1 METPKVSVIIPCY
14 KAEKYIGNCI
24 DMIQSQSYKN
34 LEIIVIIDG
43 KTDNSEAIARSYKD
57 VKVITFTQNKGQSVG
72 RNAGIDVA
80 TGKYIHF
87 MDVDDRINR
96 DFYSNSIKVAE
107 KTGAEITCCGM
118 YNEKWKEQSQIFKK
132 ILIKTEIKSKL
143 KLSWAAQWGY
153 SCRYLFNLDFIKRTQ
168 IRYEEGR
175 IIEDLPFT
183 FKLIYYCNKIVT
195 APNTLYYYN
204 YTPTSSTNSTNEEII
219 IKRTEDLKHAVDV
232 TKNFAKEKHISMP
245 GRSYDLDKFC
255 YLIRKYFVRYFT
267 QRQIKKSVDRIM
279 NES

>member
-118 YNEKWKEQSQIFKK
+118 YNEKWKEQSQIFEK
-132 ILIKTEIKSKL
+132 ILIKTEIRSKL

-219 IKRTEDLKHAVDV
+219 IKRTEDLRHAVDV

-245 GRSYDLDKFC
+245 GRSHDLDKFC

>member
-118 YNEKWKEQSQIFKK
+118 YNEKWKEQSQIFEK

-204 YTPTSSTNSTNEEII
+204 YTPTSSTNSTSEEII
-219 IKRTEDLKHAVDV
+219 RKRTEDLKHAVDV
-232 TKNFAKEKHISMP
+232 IKNFAKEKQISMP

>member
-1 METPKVSVIIPCY
+1 
-14 KAEKYIGNCI
+14 
-24 DMIQSQSYKN
+24 
-34 LEIIVIIDG
+34 
-43 KTDNSEAIARSYKD
+43 
-57 VKVITFTQNKGQSVG
+57 
-72 RNAGIDVA
+72 
-80 TGKYIHF
+80 

>member
-14 KAEKYIGNCI
+14 KAGKYIGKCI

-72 RNAGIDVA
+72 RNSGIDVA

-118 YNEKWKEQSQIFKK
+118 YNEKWKEQSQIFEK
-132 ILIKTEIKSKL
+132 ILIKTEIRSKL

-204 YTPTSSTNSTNEEII
+204 YTPTSSTNSTSEEII
-219 IKRTEDLKHAVDV
+219 RKRTEDLKHAVDV
-232 TKNFAKEKHISMP
+232 IKNFAKEKQISMP

>member
-118 YNEKWKEQSQIFKK
+118 YNEKWKEQSQIFEK
-132 ILIKTEIKSKL
+132 ILIKTEIRSKL

-245 GRSYDLDKFC
+245 GRSHDLDKFC

>member
-118 YNEKWKEQSQIFKK
+118 YNEKWKEQSQIFEK
-132 ILIKTEIKSKL
+132 ILIKTEIRSKL

-219 IKRTEDLKHAVDV
+219 IKRTEDLRHAVDV

-245 GRSYDLDKFC
+245 GRSHDLDKFC

-267 QRQIKKSVDRIM
+267 QRQIK
-279 NES
+279 NQLTEL